1 MDDISALLK
10 GEQFSFSYIEQYI
23 VGKYTWEIEK
33 KCCLPFLDVLLT
45 RSEINGVCVVYPKAT
60 VKD

>member
-10 GEQFSFSYIEQYI
+10 REQFSFSYIEQYI

-33 KCCLPFLDVLLT
+33 NAVYHFWMFYWQEVKLMVSVLFIL
-45 RSEINGVCVVYPKAT
+45 KQQ
-60 VKD
+60 